1 MQDSLGYEY
10 TSMKSLNEAKYGFW
24 GALAR
29 KAKSLLD
36 EDGSPG
42 QHESPTGQQ
51 SPRDD
56 ASVGVQVGIC
66 NPRPIMFALI
76 DFLVAKF
83 KINSLSYN

>member
-1 MQDSLGYEY
+1 
-10 TSMKSLNEAKYGFW
+10 MKSLNEAKYGFW

-51 SPRDD
+51 LPRDGG
-56 ASVGVQVGIC
+56 SVNVQVGIC
-66 NPRPIMFALI
+66 NPPAIMFGLTDHFGA
-76 DFLVAKF
+76 
-83 KINSLSYN
+83 NLS